1 MRTTEAGKLLDGT
14 SRLQAANQSRHQ
26 DGGDDGA
33 ANPRSPIE
41 LSELIDY
48 NRAVLDQA
56 LTVIAAHEAS
66 PQADFAQHSGPHLRH
81 VVEHYEALL
90 EHLHERRI
98 DYDDRRRDP
107 QVQRSPRFARM
118 RLQQLSAQLASLRIE
133 WLRDPLT
140 IRLRGGLDGE
150 TVFASQST
158 IAREL
163 LFVASHAVHHY
174 AMIQLYCAQDG
185 IDLGRDFGKAPS
197 TRHHER
203 PPSH

>member
-1 MRTTEAGKLLDGT
+1 MRTTEARKLLDGR
-14 SRLQAANQSRHQ
+14 SRLRSANEDHHE
-26 DGGDDGA
+26 DAGDDGA
-33 ANPRSPIE
+33 PSRRSLI
-41 LSELIDY
+41 ELIDY

-56 LTVIAAHEAS
+56 LAVVAAHECR
-66 PQADFAQHSGPHLRH
+66 PQVDFAAHSGPHLRH

-90 EHLHERRI
+90 DHLHERRI

-107 QVQRSPRFARM
+107 QVQRSPQIARA
-118 RLQQLSAQLASLRIE
+118 RLQQLQAQLASLRLE

-140 IRLRGGLDGE
+140 IRLRGGVDGE
-150 TVFASQST
+150 KVFASQST

-163 LFVASHAVHHY
+163 LFVAGHAVHHY

-203 PPSH
+203 QH